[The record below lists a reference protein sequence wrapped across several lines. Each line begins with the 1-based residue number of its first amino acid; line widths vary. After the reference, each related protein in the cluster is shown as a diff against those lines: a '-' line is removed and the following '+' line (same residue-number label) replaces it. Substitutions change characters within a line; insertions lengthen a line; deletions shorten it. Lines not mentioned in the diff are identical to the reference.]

1 MPYAFRED
9 LENDRFHVIVSLTPS
24 TTGVNAMRIEL
35 LEPSRINNFVVKLI
49 PSEIGYA
56 GIAINI
62 PLKRRGAAIV
72 MGDGSF
78 TLPVAGVWSIEIS
91 GATTTG
97 ELIPL
102 ATTITIA
109 ESAVAPTTLPAE
121 IAPVTTLAGG

>member
-1 MPYAFRED
+1 
-9 LENDRFHVIVSLTPS
+9 
-24 TTGVNAMRIEL
+24 MRIEL
-35 LEPSRINNFVVKLI
+35 LEPSRINNFIVKLI

-56 GIAINI
+56 GIAINV

-78 TLPVAGVWSIEIS
+78 TLPVAGVWSIEIT

-102 ATTITIA
+102 ATTINIT
-109 ESAVAPTTLPAE
+109 ESTVASTTTLAPE

>member
-1 MPYAFRED
+1 M
-9 LENDRFHVIVSLTPS
+9 
-24 TTGVNAMRIEL
+24 
-35 LEPSRINNFVVKLI
+35 
-49 PSEIGYA
+49 
-56 GIAINI
+56 
-62 PLKRRGAAIV
+62 

-109 ESAVAPTTLPAE
+109 ESAVASTTTLTAE